1 MDLIRSSARDVVAAL
16 KADDVSSLDLLD
28 AVKDRIAAVDNK
40 VHALPILC
48 FDRARKKA
56 KELQAKPVED
66 RGLLAGL
73 PIPIKD
79 LSEVEGV
86 LTTHGSLIFKD
97 NIPVVSDHVVQR
109 IERSGGIV
117 YAKSNT
123 PEFGSGG
130 NTFNDVFEAT
140 RNPWDLRMSAAGSS
154 GGAAAALASGTA
166 WLAPGSD
173 MGGSLRNPASF
184 CGIVGFR
191 PAPGRVP
198 SGPSTDPYG
207 MLSVNGPM
215 ARDIDDTALFL
226 DALCGLDTREPI
238 SLEAPKT
245 SFRSTAASR
254 RKPQRVAFSADL
266 GITPVDPEVVA
277 LCQRAA
283 LVFGELGV
291 PVEEN
296 HPDLSETH
304 EVFQALRA
312 HDYAVGMEDLLT
324 NHRDTFKPENIW
336 NIEKGLALTAADIRK
351 AEAMRGVL
359 VERAY
364 RFFETYDLL
373 ITPATI
379 VPPFPVEQRYVEHCA
394 GHDFETYID
403 WLAIASAITLVS
415 LPALSMPCGFTKA
428 GLPVGLQL
436 IGKPRGE
443 AALLSA
449 AGVLQDALGI
459 KTAPI
464 DPRPTAQ
471 ER

>member
-1 MDLIRSSARDVVAAL
+1 MDLIRSSARDIVAAL
-16 KADDVSSLDLLD
+16 HAGTVSPLDLLD
-28 AVKDRIAAVDNK
+28 AVEDRIAAVDGK
-40 VHALPILC
+40 VHALPTLC
-48 FDRARKKA
+48 FDRAKRHA
-56 KELQAKPVED
+56 EMLMAKPEED

-86 LTTHGSLIFKD
+86 LTTHGSPIYKD
-97 NIPVVSDHVVQR
+97 NIPASSDHVVER
-109 IERSGGIV
+109 IEQSGGIV

-166 WLAPGSD
+166 WLAQGSD

-198 SGPSTDPYG
+198 SGPSADPYDT
-207 MLSVNGPM
+207 LSAAGPM
-215 ARDIDDTALFL
+215 ARDVDDVALFL
-226 DALCGLDTREPI
+226 DAMCGFDAREPI
-238 SLEAPKT
+238 SLEAPLT
-245 SFRSTAASR
+245 PFRNAAAAR
-254 RKPQRVAFSADL
+254 QKPMRVAFSADL
-266 GITPVDPEVVA
+266 GITPVDPEVA
-277 LCQRAA
+277 EICEKAARAFEA
-283 LVFGELGV
+283 MGIA
-291 PVEEN
+291 VEEA
-296 HPDLSETH
+296 HPDFSETH
-304 EVFQALRA
+304 ETFQILRA
-312 HDYAVGMEDLLT
+312 EGYAIGMEDLLKQ
-324 NHRDTFKPENIW
+324 HRDTFKPENIW
-336 NIEKGLALTAADIRK
+336 NIEKGLAQNAADIRK
-351 AEAMRGVL
+351 AQVMRGVM

-373 ITPATI
+373 LTPATI

-394 GHDFETYID
+394 GQDLETYID
-403 WLAIASAITLVS
+403 WLAIAFAITLVS
-415 LPALSMPCGFTKA
+415 LPALSLPCGFTKS
-428 GLPVGLQL
+428 GLPVGLQMV
-436 IGKPRGE
+436 GKPRGE
-443 AALLSA
+443 AELLSA
-449 AGVLQDALGI
+449 AGVLQDALGLD
-459 KTAPI
+459 TNPI